1 MESNMSKKILI
12 LANNS
17 IGLYKFRVDL
27 IKKLI
32 SDNNE
37 VILSTP
43 DNGFIDDFQKI
54 GCKVH
59 LTDVDRRGINP
70 ITDLKLYKKYINLI
84 DEEKPD
90 LVITYTIK
98 PNIYGGMVCRRK
110 KVPYAINITGLG
122 TAFQKDNL
130 LKKLVIKLYKTALK
144 KAKVVFFENQGNKEI
159 FVKEKIIDDN
169 KCKVLNGAGVN
180 LDYYSVQEYQK
191 IMRLPDFF
199 LLAEL

>member
-54 GCKVH
+54 
-59 LTDVDRRGINP
+59 
-70 ITDLKLYKKYINLI
+70 LYG
-84 DEEKPD
+84 
-90 LVITYTIK
+90 LV
-98 PNIYGGMVCRRK
+98 
-110 KVPYAINITGLG
+110 
-122 TAFQKDNL
+122 
-130 LKKLVIKLYKTALK
+130 
-144 KAKVVFFENQGNKEI
+144 
-159 FVKEKIIDDN
+159 
-169 KCKVLNGAGVN
+169 
-180 LDYYSVQEYQK
+180 LD
-191 IMRLPDFF
+191 
-199 LLAEL
+199 

>member
-1 MESNMSKKILI
+1 MSKKILI

-32 SDNNE
+32 IDNNE
-37 VILSTP
+37 VVLSTL

-70 ITDLKLYKKYINLI
+70 ITDLKLYKKYVNLI

-98 PNIYGGMVCRRK
+98 SNIYGGMVCRRK

-122 TAFQKDNL
+122 TAF
-130 LKKLVIKLYKTALK
+130 
-144 KAKVVFFENQGNKEI
+144 
-159 FVKEKIIDDN
+159 
-169 KCKVLNGAGVN
+169 
-180 LDYYSVQEYQK
+180 
-191 IMRLPDFF
+191 
-199 LLAEL
+199 